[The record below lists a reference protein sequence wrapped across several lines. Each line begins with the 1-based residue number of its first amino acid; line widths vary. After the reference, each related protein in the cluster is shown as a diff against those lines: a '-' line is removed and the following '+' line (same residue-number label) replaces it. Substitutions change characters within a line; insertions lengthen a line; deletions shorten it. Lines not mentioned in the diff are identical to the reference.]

1 MKTTALTPF
10 QHELVKAMGQIFL
23 WIRLTASESAP
34 GRVLAGRYVDIRK
47 ADAANPYRIPR
58 NVPDRQKIAFVLSDL
73 AHNMADAASGQS
85 DYFTADYF
93 ANECLRTADMAF
105 KSPCW
110 EMISSGL
117 HKMAKTFQESDGS
130 PIVAEEKR
138 NA

>member
-10 QHELVKAMGQIFL
+10 QIELVKAMGQIFL
-23 WIRLTASESAP
+23 WIRLAASEAAP

-47 ADAANPYRIPR
+47 ADAANSYRIPR
-58 NVPDRQKIAFVLSDL
+58 NVPDGQKIAFVLSDL
-73 AHNMADAASGQS
+73 AHNMADVASAQS
-85 DYFTADYF
+85 NYFTADHF
-93 ANECLRTADMAF
+93 SNECRKAAGMAF

-117 HKMAKTFQESDGS
+117 HKMAGTFQESDCS
-130 PIVAEEKR
+130 PEEKR